1 MDRRIVIVCVNSFL
15 AAALA
20 STGQFCFAAVAS
32 GSIVLILPGY
42 IVLCG
47 SLELANRSI
56 ISGSVRLVFSVLYS
70 YVYNCPPSRIEID
83 NRSLTASL
91 LVSLSRQ
98 SSCGLRLIIAD
109 MFAFSEW
116 VVRSTVELLVW
127 IFAEVPTSVPPFSSR
142 SPRLTFCDVVHLLSP
157 SSQRALVPSDDFS
170 LVL

>member
-1 MDRRIVIVCVNSFL
+1 MIVCVNSFL

-70 YVYNCPPSRIEID
+70 YVSLSSRWEL
-83 NRSLTASL
+83 RLTLISIGYL
-91 LVSLSRQ
+91 LDSLSRS
-98 SSCGLRLIIAD
+98 SSCR
-109 MFAFSEW
+109 FA
-116 VVRSTVELLVW
+116 
-127 IFAEVPTSVPPFSSR
+127 A
-142 SPRLTFCDVVHLLSP
+142 
-157 SSQRALVPSDDFS
+157 
-170 LVL
+170 